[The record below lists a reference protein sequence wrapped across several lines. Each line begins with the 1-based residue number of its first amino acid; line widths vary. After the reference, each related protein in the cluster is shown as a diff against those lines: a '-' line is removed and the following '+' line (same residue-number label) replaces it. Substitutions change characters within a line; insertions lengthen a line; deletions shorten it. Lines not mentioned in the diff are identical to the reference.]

1 MGLCV
6 AIIALSV
13 HAYFTQRIESIV
25 TDMEQCFSLVEGAKD
40 ALSSGEGAAR

>member
-6 AIIALSV
+6 AIIALAV

-25 TDMEQCFSLVEGAKD
+25 TDMEQCFSLVEAEREHFLKG
-40 ALSSGEGAAR
+40 GEA